1 MPESKEE
8 KLQQISSPMQ
18 STEVDANYRF
28 KYLVFYLLLS
38 TDSNSECCPVF
49 SSVPEFCKVFS
60 SPFYKLS
67 ALSSLPS
74 VFSLHILPAFT
85 KRKNVNRNFLNLSSF
100 KNAYIKFKYLTND
113 KYQSNNL
120 FHRLFHLISFTII
133 KISKQC

>member
-1 MPESKEE
+1 M
-8 KLQQISSPMQ
+8 
-18 STEVDANYRF
+18 DANYRF
-28 KYLVFYLLLS
+28 KYLVFCLLLS
-38 TDSNSECCPVF
+38 IDSNSECCPVF

-85 KRKNVNRNFLNLSSF
+85 KRKNMKNVNRNFLNLSSF
-100 KNAYIKFKYLTND
+100 KNACIKFKYLTND
-113 KYQSNNL
+113 NYQSNNL

-133 KISKQC
+133 KISKQR